1 MAIFLAPTVPD
12 TELEK
17 LQQAE
22 GSPIA
27 IARQSV
33 LTGVAP
39 DPLLVKTSERK
50 LKRLLTL
57 LPHKEV
63 RGEGLVMIRSQK
75 NPGDKLK
82 VVRPKTLRKPVA

>member
-12 TELEK
+12 TKLEK

-22 GSPIA
+22 ESPIA

-50 LKRLLTL
+50 LKRLLTSCL
-57 LPHKEV
+57 
-63 RGEGLVMIRSQK
+63 IR
-75 NPGDKLK
+75 
-82 VVRPKTLRKPVA
+82 R

>member
-12 TELEK
+12 TKLEK

-57 LPHKEV
+57 LPHKEM
-63 RGEGLVMIRSQK
+63 RGRGLLMIRSQDD
-75 NPGDKLK
+75 PEDKLK
-82 VVRPKTLRKPVA
+82 VVCPKALKKPMA